1 MIKIILLLVIVDMN
15 FCESL
20 TLSKGLN
27 KKITIKPKK
36 RIELNQN
43 KYVLKGT
50 NYIKQEVYVWK
61 EKDYNQSYV
70 FESMNKSIPIDTLK
84 FNSITYFKVDNARRL
99 NLGCFFGVIPIGLFL
114 QLEKQNVNKI
124 INSLNNTYRYPRI
137 LIILIPYH
145 IITNPETSMMG
156 IASMTIGGTI
166 GLIGAKVRKKLKS
179 KEGVVSSNG
188 WNIVPN

>member
-1 MIKIILLLVIVDMN
+1 MIKIILLLVIVDIN
-15 FCESL
+15 LCESL

-27 KKITIKPKK
+27 KRITIKPKK

-50 NYIKQEVYVWK
+50 NYIEQEVHVWK

-84 FNSITYFKVDNARRL
+84 FNSITYFKVDNTRRI
-99 NLGCFFGVIPIGLFL
+99 NFGCFMGLIPIGIFLYFEHDKIPFSNNFDLINDNEDRKFAIGALLF
-114 QLEKQNVNKI
+114 VY
-124 INSLNNTYRYPRI
+124 LNP
-137 LIILIPYH
+137 L
-145 IITNPETSMMG
+145 TSKNA
-156 IASMTIGGTI
+156 IFSTVTGGTI

-179 KEGVVSSNG
+179 KEGRIGSNG

>member
-1 MIKIILLLVIVDMN
+1 MN

-43 KYVLKGT
+43 KYVLKET

-99 NLGCFFGVIPIGLFL
+99 NLGCFF
-114 QLEKQNVNKI
+114 QL
-124 INSLNNTYRYPRI
+124 L
-137 LIILIPYH
+137 
-145 IITNPETSMMG
+145 
-156 IASMTIGGTI
+156 
-166 GLIGAKVRKKLKS
+166 
-179 KEGVVSSNG
+179 
-188 WNIVPN
+188 